1 MELGEPNRLRMERTM
16 SPTFICKAQLAH
28 MKTSVHI
35 LELVQCTY
43 LAFYNSYTSELFAV
57 LYITELKW
65 SEYQKQPTQ

>member
-35 LELVQCTY
+35 LELVQCKVSCIFQ
-43 LAFYNSYTSELFAV
+43 LLH
-57 LYITELKW
+57 I
-65 SEYQKQPTQ
+65 